1 MLTVTQTHWSPNMN
15 PINETAQKAVN
26 IVTDILSLTP
36 DISKDHDEGT
46 VTASWRNFGYGITA
60 TAVTERIDGIDH
72 VNVSERLEFWVDVDG
87 VDDNS
92 FDGVEA
98 EMERRY
104 QKFMQLFAGMMP
116 WVENVESPVV

>member
-1 MLTVTQTHWSPNMN
+1 MN

-46 VTASWRNFGYGITA
+46 VTVSWRNFGYGITA

-72 VNVSERLEFWVDVDG
+72 VNLSERFEFWVDVDG

-104 QKFMQLFAGMMP
+104 QRFMELFAGMMP